1 MVTTK
6 FLRGAA
12 TLTLLAAW
20 LAFMVP
26 AVANAQA
33 PMPAPG
39 TGIAPPA
46 PAALALP
53 AGLAATAVSF
63 PERRAQAPSVAV
75 GKDGSIHLVWLDRGT
90 LGTAD
95 KVGAHEAGG
104 HSHQSWSDVYYS
116 RSDDGGKTFS
126 TPQRVNAADGEVWGF
141 SVSKPSIGIG
151 PSGTVHVA
159 YPANEISDTSGKPV
173 AVMHYVRSTDGGK
186 TFSKPLRLNT
196 NPPEDLSAA
205 VHGGLA
211 QAQAFGTLSVGPEGN
226 VYAAWLDTRVMKT
239 QTAASATFM
248 SVSRD
253 DGKTW
258 EAEREVSG
266 ADACPCCQLT
276 STIGSSGELI
286 VATRVVHEGNQ
297 REPMVSV
304 SHDGTKTFSARVGV
318 GGPAWVL
325 DGCPLKPTALAAS
338 GKLLHTAVFNGAAQ
352 PTGVLYT
359 RSTDGGKTFEQPLTL
374 HPEAAVSDAPAVAA
388 QGKNTFVFWHA
399 KLAGGERRVYGRT
412 STDGGAHFGAV
423 FPVGAAAGA
432 SSLPSAS
439 MLPNGNAVVAWQ
451 QGEQVVLAT
460 LPAATAATTATG
472 AKPAAVPASTAGAG
486 PVALLTAEQ
495 FAQQL
500 AGHHGEVVV
509 LNLWATWC
517 VACLQEIPDLMALAQ
532 EFAPRGVKLL
542 AVSMDDPEELARVTA
557 FRDKRFPAFATALR
571 SEPGMDTLVSRVD
584 PAWNELLPT
593 TYLIGR
599 EGQVLK
605 RLQGKRSLE
614 GFRAE
619 LNKVL

>member
-1 MVTTK
+1 VGVQA
-6 FLRGAA
+6 GATGA
-12 TLTLLAAW
+12 
-20 LAFMVP
+20 P
-26 AVANAQA
+26 A
-33 PMPAPG
+33 G
-39 TGIAPPA
+39 APPA
-46 PAALALP
+46 GMAAAAVTVAALP
-53 AGLAATAVSF
+53 GLASTAVSSA
-63 PERRAQAPSVAV
+63 ERRAQAPSVAV
-75 GKDGSIHLVWLDRGT
+75 GRDGSIHLVWLDRGT

-104 HSHQSWSDVYYS
+104 HTHQSWSDVYYS

-126 TPQRVNAADGEVWGF
+126 APQRVNAADGEVWGF

-151 PSGTVHVA
+151 PHGTVHVT

-186 TFSKPLRLNT
+186 SFSKPLRLNT

-205 VHGGLA
+205 VHGGLS

-248 SVSRD
+248 AVSRD

-286 VATRVVHEGNQ
+286 VATRVVHEGNH

-304 SHDGTKTFSARVGV
+304 SHDGAKTFSARVGV

-359 RSTDGGKTFEQPLTL
+359 RSTDGGKTFEQPMML

-388 QGKNTFVFWHA
+388 QGKNTFIFWHA

-412 STDGGAHFGAV
+412 STDGGAHFGPV
-423 FPVGAAAGA
+423 FAVGAATGA
-432 SSLPSAS
+432 SSLPTAT
-439 MLPNGNAVVAWQ
+439 MLPNGNALVAWQ
-451 QGEQVVLAT
+451 QGEQVVVAT
-460 LPAATAATTATG
+460 VAATPSAVAASHATAAAT
-472 AKPAAVPASTAGAG
+472 AG
-486 PVALLTAEQ
+486 PVALVSAEQ
-495 FAQQL
+495 FSTQL
-500 AGHHGEVVV
+500 ASHQGELVV

-517 VACLQEIPDLMALAQ
+517 VACLQEIPDLIALSQ
-532 EFAPRGVKLL
+532 EFAGRGVTLL

-557 FRDKRFPAFATALR
+557 FRDKHFPAFKTLLR
-571 SEPGMDTLVSRVD
+571 SEPSMDTLVSRID

-599 EGQVLK
+599 DGAVRK

-614 GFRAE
+614 AFRKE
-619 LNKVL
+619 VNKLL

>member
-6 FLRGAA
+6 FLRSAA

-151 PSGTVHVA
+151 PRGTVHVT

-248 SVSRD
+248 AVSRD

-286 VATRVVHEGNQ
+286 VATRVVHEGNH

-304 SHDGTKTFSARVGV
+304 SHDGAKTFSARVGV

-359 RSTDGGKTFEQPLTL
+359 RSTDGGKTFEQPMTL

-399 KLAGGERRVYGRT
+399 KLVGGERRVYGRT

-423 FPVGAAAGA
+423 FPVGAATGA
-432 SSLPSAS
+432 SSLPTAA
-439 MLPNGNAVVAWQ
+439 MLPNGKALVAWQ
-451 QGEQVVLAT
+451 QGEQVVVT
-460 LPAATAATTATG
+460 TVPTTSPSAAASHAA
-472 AKPAAVPASTAGAG
+472 ASVTAG
-486 PVALLTAEQ
+486 PVALVSAEQ
-495 FAQQL
+495 FSTQL
-500 AGHHGEVVV
+500 ASHQGELVV

-517 VACLQEIPDLMALAQ
+517 VACLQEIPDLIALSQ
-532 EFAPRGVKLL
+532 EFAGRGVKLL
-542 AVSMDDPEELARVTA
+542 AVSMDDPEEFARVAA
-557 FRDKRFPAFATALR
+557 FRDQHFPAFNTLLR
-571 SEPGMDTLVSRVD
+571 NEPGMDTLVSRID

-599 EGQVLK
+599 DGAVLK

-614 GFRAE
+614 GLRSE
-619 LNKVL
+619 VNKLL

>member
-1 MVTTK
+1 MGVQA
-6 FLRGAA
+6 GATGA
-12 TLTLLAAW
+12 
-20 LAFMVP
+20 P
-26 AVANAQA
+26 A
-33 PMPAPG
+33 G
-39 TGIAPPA
+39 APPA
-46 PAALALP
+46 GMAAAAVTVAALP
-53 AGLAATAVSF
+53 GLASTAVSSA
-63 PERRAQAPSVAV
+63 ERRAQAPSVAV
-75 GKDGSIHLVWLDRGT
+75 GRDGSIHLVWLDRGT

-104 HSHQSWSDVYYS
+104 HTHQSWSDVYYS

-126 TPQRVNAADGEVWGF
+126 APQRVNAADGEVWGF

-151 PSGTVHVA
+151 PHGTVHVT

-186 TFSKPLRLNT
+186 SFSKPLRLNT

-205 VHGGLA
+205 VHGGLS

-248 SVSRD
+248 AVSRD

-286 VATRVVHEGNQ
+286 VATRVVHEGNH

-304 SHDGTKTFSARVGV
+304 SHDGAKTFSARVGV

-359 RSTDGGKTFEQPLTL
+359 RSTDGGKTFEQPMML

-388 QGKNTFVFWHA
+388 QGKNTFIFWHA

-412 STDGGAHFGAV
+412 STDGGAHFGPV
-423 FPVGAAAGA
+423 FAVGAATGA
-432 SSLPSAS
+432 SSLPTAT
-439 MLPNGNAVVAWQ
+439 MLPNGNALVAWQ
-451 QGEQVVLAT
+451 QGEQVVVAT
-460 LPAATAATTATG
+460 VAATPSAVAASHATAAAT
-472 AKPAAVPASTAGAG
+472 AG
-486 PVALLTAEQ
+486 PVALVSAEQ
-495 FAQQL
+495 FSTQL
-500 AGHHGEVVV
+500 ASHQGELVV

-517 VACLQEIPDLMALAQ
+517 VACLQEIPDLIALSQ
-532 EFAPRGVKLL
+532 EFAGRGVTLL

-557 FRDKRFPAFATALR
+557 FRDKHFPAFKTLLR
-571 SEPGMDTLVSRVD
+571 SEPSMDTLVSRID

-599 EGQVLK
+599 DGAVRK

-614 GFRAE
+614 AFRKE
-619 LNKVL
+619 VNKLL